1 VAPGRALRQRAEEKC
16 LKVPYSSEGA
26 LHAVVHAAV
35 PVVAVRRSDGQRSIG
50 AAFFTMS
57 CKCRAELRRHFIIL
71 GLTEGRRKGLSGSLV
86 PAPWLQVLQA
96 VACPDCTR
104 LFLRREDSASPG
116 LGWGDRDT
124 VYCVQGRARWRTDC

>member
-1 VAPGRALRQRAEEKC
+1 
-16 LKVPYSSEGA
+16 
-26 LHAVVHAAV
+26 
-35 PVVAVRRSDGQRSIG
+35 VRRSDGQRSIG